1 MKSIYDKI
9 MEIPKK
15 KRQKI
20 SFNISLGIVFLFSLL
35 TLFLFGNM
43 ISTGVTSVRLLTVL
57 ICFIVCVM
65 FCVITAKIETYIKWQ
80 NMLEENEKF
89 RISMMKA
96 VENERRFKMDKRR
109 SENDKSGTG
118 DEDNE
123 DVKNDEVSADVKDT
137 VGIKDSIKKIN

>member
-20 SFNISLGIVFLFSLL
+20 SFNISLGVVFLFSLL

-57 ICFIVCVM
+57 ICFIICIV
-65 FCVITAKIETYIKWQ
+65 FCVITERIEAYIKWQ

-96 VENERRFKMDKRR
+96 VENERKFRMDKRR
-109 SENDKSGTG
+109 SENDKS
-118 DEDNE
+118 
-123 DVKNDEVSADVKDT
+123 SA
-137 VGIKDSIKKIN
+137 GHIKDSIKKIN